1 MCACYEITKIICSR
15 EILNVGIKAFWETNI
30 NFINRKRRREALTPK
45 LIHLNPLANL
55 LHVLAQIT
63 IDENIIGAKKFEII

>member
-1 MCACYEITKIICSR
+1 MLVLKLS
-15 EILNVGIKAFWETNI
+15 GKQNI
-30 NFINRKRRREALTPK
+30 NFINRKRRRREALTPK

-63 IDENIIGAKKFEII
+63 VDENIMVPKNSK